1 MKNPCFAFQDHIHT
15 ISQKEVPSSSGR
27 DKNGDVY
34 DTAPLRPPVGPH
46 TAKMKVAKLMDSYLA
61 EIARDGNLSFSKFQA
76 LAEALPEFSR
86 ITDDG
91 LYRAI
96 DTFLRV
102 GLRRPHLHSCR
113 NRVVLSVDFTHDF
126 NLLDIFM

>member
-1 MKNPCFAFQDHIHT
+1 MPT
-15 ISQKEVPSSSGR
+15 SSGR

-34 DTAPLRPPVGPH
+34 DTAHLRPPVGPH

-61 EIARDGNLSFSKFQA
+61 EIARDPNLTFSRFQA

-96 DTFLRV
+96 DTFLKV
-102 GLRRPHLHSCR
+102 GPIL
-113 NRVVLSVDFTHDF
+113 FF
-126 NLLDIFM
+126 F